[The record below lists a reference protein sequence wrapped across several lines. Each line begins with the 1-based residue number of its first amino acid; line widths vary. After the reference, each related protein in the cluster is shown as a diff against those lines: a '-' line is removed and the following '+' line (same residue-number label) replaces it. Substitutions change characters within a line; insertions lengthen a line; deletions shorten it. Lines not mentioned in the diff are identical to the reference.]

1 METLKKTTYVM
12 AVDRNSKNM
21 LSESDQKK
29 KKLYF
34 ALNQLSLLYT
44 IKNFFTQ
51 TLFL

>member
-1 METLKKTTYVM
+1 M

-29 KKLYF
+29 TKKKIIF
-34 ALNQLSLLYT
+34 FFKKKLSLLNT
-44 IKNFFTQ
+44 IKTFFTQ